1 MLSGEYRLW
10 ITDQGGYWRGMLVV
24 NPQCEQSAHSR
35 WLDNGLI
42 EVDLMPT
49 NGGRRTPS

>member
-1 MLSGEYRLW
+1 ML
-10 ITDQGGYWRGMLVV
+10 II
-24 NPQCEQSAHSR
+24 NPQCEWGGRSQ

-49 NGGRRTPS
+49 LADEITPLLGM